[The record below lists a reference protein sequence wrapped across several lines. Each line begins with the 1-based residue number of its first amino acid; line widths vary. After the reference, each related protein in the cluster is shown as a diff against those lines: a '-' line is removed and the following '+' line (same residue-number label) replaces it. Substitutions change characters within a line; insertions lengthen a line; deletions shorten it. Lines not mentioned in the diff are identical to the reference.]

1 MNLKIVDFY
10 GYLDKLK
17 RTKRAGWVKAGIKDS
32 ESVSDHSF
40 STSVL
45 SMILAPKLKVDT
57 EKFIKMALI
66 HDIGESVIGDVLWYN
81 KDKGVDKKKLSKKEK
96 DEGDAMRKILKILGG
111 NEYLELWT
119 EMEEKKT
126 KEAIMHKE
134 IDRLDL
140 ALQAFFNE
148 KRTGVD
154 LEGFFDFAD
163 VFIENNEVKNI
174 MKEIRKLR
182 KIFP

>member
-1 MNLKIVDFY
+1 MKIIKFY
-10 GYLDKLK
+10 EHLDKLK
-17 RTKRAGWVKAGIKDS
+17 RTKRAGWVNAGIKSS

-57 EKFIKMALI
+57 EKFIKMGLI
-66 HDIGESVIGDVLWYN
+66 HDIGESIIGDVLWYT
-81 KDKGVDKKKLSKKEK
+81 KDKGVDKKKLSKKEE
-96 DEGDAMRKILKILGG
+96 DEGAAMKKILELLGG
-111 NEYLELWT
+111 DEYLELWT

-126 KEAIMHKE
+126 REAKMHKE

-140 ALQAFFNE
+140 ALQAYFNE
-148 KRTGVD
+148 KRTGVNLD
-154 LEGFFDFAD
+154 GFFDFAD
-163 VFIENNEVKNI
+163 LFIESNEIKDI

-182 KIFP
+182 K